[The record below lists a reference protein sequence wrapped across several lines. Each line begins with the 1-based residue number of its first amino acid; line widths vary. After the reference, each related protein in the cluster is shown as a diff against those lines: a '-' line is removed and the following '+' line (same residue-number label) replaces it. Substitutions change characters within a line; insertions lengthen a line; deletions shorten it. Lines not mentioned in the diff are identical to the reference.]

1 VTEVGVPKRNQRS
14 TSDVQPRV
22 GTACNTVLAGR
33 HETNTY
39 RISLHLG
46 ACAYMRKHAYFPDF
60 RKSNLARLLAHAP
73 IFEYR
78 RTSHIASEM
87 ASEMAESYDYGKN
100 SAVEVLQSAVHVCKI
115 DIHE

>member
-1 VTEVGVPKRNQRS
+1 M
-14 TSDVQPRV
+14 PRKPV
-22 GTACNTVLAGR
+22 
-33 HETNTY
+33 Y
-39 RISLHLG
+39 I
-46 ACAYMRKHAYFPDF
+46 RKHAYFPDF

-87 ASEMAESYDYGKN
+87 ASEMAESYDYRKI
-100 SAVEVLQSAVHVCKI
+100 SAVAVLQSAVRGVHVCKI